1 MTKAER
7 RVKEA
12 VAAMAAAVAGGK
24 NGQKQLEQQR
34 RRRLASHATSDA
46 LARLQALGAY
56 LHAFPSAPQS
66 ASSLTSSAAVSAE
79 AESARRRGAF
89 CASYGLHEATMERT
103 RLVHGQLLRLLTQRF
118 GSVDKQQQQQ
128 QQSKK
133 DGKESSISNTS
144 NANANANATATAQLA
159 PPSGEEEQLLRQVV
173 LSASLDCVA
182 RLAPP
187 GTVTAGT
194 RLDRHCAYVS
204 CSPAL
209 AGVPLY
215 LHPTS
220 CLFDPAA
227 FSFAANGAAAAGDA

>member
-1 MTKAER
+1 
-7 RVKEA
+7 
-12 VAAMAAAVAGGK
+12 MAAAVAAAEWA
-24 NGQKQLEQQR
+24 KQLEQQR

-46 LARLQALGAY
+46 WLGSRLWGY

-79 AESARRRGAF
+79 AEAARRRGAF

-194 RLDRHCAYVS
+194 RLDRHCAYVMQPA
-204 CSPAL
+204 SPACR
-209 AGVPLY
+209 
-215 LHPTS
+215 PTS
-220 CLFDPAA
+220 TPPAA
-227 FSFAANGAAAAGDA
+227 P